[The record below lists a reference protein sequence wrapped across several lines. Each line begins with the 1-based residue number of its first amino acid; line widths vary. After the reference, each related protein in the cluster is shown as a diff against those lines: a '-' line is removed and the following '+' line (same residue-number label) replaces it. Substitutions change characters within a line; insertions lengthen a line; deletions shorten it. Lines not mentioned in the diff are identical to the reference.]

1 MGELTS
7 ATDAMNDTVQF
18 GYVNV
23 DLTQVTDPLGNLT
36 RLFVDNAGRPLSFI
50 DPLGNVTQLTY

>member
-18 GYVNV
+18 GYVNG
-23 DLTQVTDPLGNLT
+23 DLTQVTDPVGNLT
-36 RLFVDNAGRPLSFI
+36 RVFVDNAGRLLSFI
-50 DPLGNVTQLTY
+50 GPLGNVTQLTY